1 MTGTNTPKRVDVWMN
16 SQPVGMAVERLGEI
30 MRQGIDK
37 NMLFVKFED
46 LCMYPD
52 TEMMRIYNYLEI
64 PYYKHDFDNVEQ
76 VTKEDDAVY
85 GIYGDHTIRTKVE
98 PLHSQSKQILGRDVT
113 DWIWNTYKWY
123 FDYFQYRK

>member
-1 MTGTNTPKRVDVWMN
+1 
-16 SQPVGMAVERLGEI
+16 
-30 MRQGIDK
+30 
-37 NMLFVKFED
+37 MLFVKFED

-85 GIYGDHTIRTKVE
+85 GIYGDHKLRKE
-98 PLHSQSKQILGRDVT
+98 FKRQPNDYNEILGFENCERIKRHYQ
-113 DWIWNTYKWY
+113 WFY
-123 FDYFQYRK
+123 DYFGYV